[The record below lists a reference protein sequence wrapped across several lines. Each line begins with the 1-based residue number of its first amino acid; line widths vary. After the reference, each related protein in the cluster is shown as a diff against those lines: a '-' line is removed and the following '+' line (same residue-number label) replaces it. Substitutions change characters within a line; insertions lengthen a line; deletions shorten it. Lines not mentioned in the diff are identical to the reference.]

1 MTYHIR
7 HEDVTACRLNNRYR
21 VFKSGRFSLSYYSVG
36 RYTVSAELSMQTE
49 ISTKS
54 VARGVLSHPVG
65 IRRAIEIRGG
75 LSENLNSRLRTCFF
89 LRRLEGHHG

>member
-1 MTYHIR
+1 
-7 HEDVTACRLNNRYR
+7 
-21 VFKSGRFSLSYYSVG
+21 
-36 RYTVSAELSMQTE
+36 MQTE